1 MPVTATLVAHS
12 QELPMTDKPKSKRG
26 FAAMSPEKRREI
38 ASKGGSSV
46 PADKRA
52 FSRDRELAS
61 KAGEKGGHA
70 GFYKGLPE

>member
-1 MPVTATLVAHS
+1 
-12 QELPMTDKPKSKRG
+12 
-26 FAAMSPEKRREI
+26 MSPEKRKEI
-38 ASKGGSSV
+38 ASKGGASV

-61 KAGEKGGHA
+61 KAGEKGGQA